1 MPGLADTDG
10 GATLITSVADERC
23 VSVPL
28 LPVMVSVTAYGTVL
42 LVVDIVNDPRSAAVR
57 TNSEPLIV
65 DGLKLPLT
73 PVGKPDSLVTVN
85 ATAPVK
91 PF

>member
-1 MPGLADTDG
+1 MADTDG
-10 GATLITSVADERC
+10 GATLMISVADERC
-23 VSVPL
+23 VSAPL

-42 LVVDIVNDPRSAAVR
+42 LVVDIVNVDEP
-57 TNSEPLIV
+57 EPLIV